1 VPRLR
6 YHGWLVMLGCIACQM
21 DLGFAKD
28 AMDVYM
34 TYIVAEFGWGRADF
48 QIAGWALLASLSAM
62 SPAIGFL
69 LDRFGARL
77 VLTLGALCL
86 GATFAG
92 YAAMTS
98 FTHYLLLAP
107 LLGIGFVTMGDI
119 PASTIV
125 ARWFERHRG
134 TVIGIVL
141 IGSNIGAAIVN
152 LLAKGLYRGFGDA
165 WRPAVLTL
173 GLVMVILVLPF
184 SLWVIRNPRRDEAPA
199 DERPPDS
206 VPDPDHR
213 ATDLAGGAPDRS
225 LGVRQTFATGR
236 YWIIAFALFAYYFY
250 YLFVNRHII
259 ALLRDHDSF
268 GYRVPAILVGAVGVA
283 AADFPEFTKSMFE
296 LIGLPAKLAAGY
308 LVDRYRVRHALA
320 WNFVLLAA
328 GSALLPFP
336 GSTSGVM
343 WMFIAAHGIG
353 WAAQQVLTP
362 MAIASCFG
370 LRHMGQIYGTLMI
383 VLFPAH
389 VSPWYAGRIFDLTG
403 SYATFFPVPIA
414 LNFLAAA
421 GLFLVDRPRRV
432 TRAAGTPTP
441 AP

>member
-1 VPRLR
+1 
-6 YHGWLVMLGCIACQM
+6 MLGCIACQM

-28 AMDVYM
+28 TMDVYM

-48 QIAGWALLASLSAM
+48 QIAGWALLASFSAM

-77 VLTLGALCL
+77 VLTLGALTL
-86 GATFAG
+86 GVTFAA

-98 FTHYLLLAP
+98 FTHYLLIAP

-152 LLAKGLYRGFGDA
+152 LLAKGLYRGFDDQ
-165 WRPAVLTL
+165 WRPAVLAL
-173 GLVMVILVLPF
+173 GLLMVVMVLPF
-184 SLWVIRNPRRDEAPA
+184 SLWVIRDPRRDEVPA
-199 DERPPDS
+199 DELPT
-206 VPDPDHR
+206 DPDREATDPAAVQR
-213 ATDLAGGAPDRS
+213 ATPHAD
-225 LGVRQTFATGR
+225 LGVRETFATRR
-236 YWIIAFALFAYYFY
+236 YWILAFALFAYYFY

-259 ALLRDHDSF
+259 AMLRDHDSF
-268 GYRVPAILVGAVGVA
+268 GYQVPAALVAALGVA

-296 LIGLPAKLAAGY
+296 MIGLPAKLAAGF
-308 LVDRYRVRHALA
+308 LVDRYRIRHALA

-328 GSALLPFP
+328 GSALLPVL
-336 GSTSGVM
+336 GTASGVM
-343 WMFIAAHGIG
+343 WLFIVAHGIG

-370 LRHMGQIYGTLMI
+370 LRHMGQIYGSLMI

-389 VSPWYAGRIFDLTG
+389 VSPWYAGRVFDLTG
-403 SYATFFPVPIA
+403 SYTAFLPVPII
-414 LNFLAAA
+414 LNLVAAA
-421 GLFLVDRPRRV
+421 SLFLIERRSAR
-432 TRAAGTPTP
+432 TL
-441 AP
+441 APSVPS

>member
-1 VPRLR
+1 
-6 YHGWLVMLGCIACQM
+6 MLGCIACQM

-28 AMDVYM
+28 TMDVYM

-48 QIAGWALLASLSAM
+48 QIAGWALLASFSAM

-77 VLTLGALCL
+77 VLTLGALVL
-86 GATFAG
+86 GVTFAA

-98 FTHYLLLAP
+98 FTHYLLISP
-107 LLGIGFVTMGDI
+107 LLGIGFVAMGDI

-141 IGSNIGAAIVN
+141 IGSNVGAAIVN
-152 LLAKGLYRGFGDA
+152 LLAKGLYRGFGDQ
-165 WRPAVLTL
+165 WRPAVLAL
-173 GLVMVILVLPF
+173 GLLMVVMVLPF
-184 SLWVIRNPRRDEAPA
+184 SLWVIRDPRRGEVPA
-199 DERPPDS
+199 DELPA
-206 VPDPDHR
+206 DPDRDPTDPAAADR
-213 ATDLAGGAPDRS
+213 AAPQPE
-225 LGVRQTFATGR
+225 LGVRETFATRR
-236 YWIIAFALFAYYFY
+236 YWIIAFALFAYYFH

-259 ALLRDHDSF
+259 AMLRDHDSF
-268 GYRVPAILVGAVGVA
+268 GYRVPAVLVGALGVA

-296 LIGLPAKLAAGY
+296 IIGLPAKLAAGI
-308 LVDRYRVRHALA
+308 LVDRYRIRHALA

-328 GSALLPFP
+328 GSALLPLL
-336 GSTSGVM
+336 GAASGVM
-343 WMFIAAHGIG
+343 WIFIVAHGIG

-389 VSPWYAGRIFDLTG
+389 VSPWYAGRVFDFTG
-403 SYATFFPVPIA
+403 SYNAFLPVPII
-414 LNFLAAA
+414 LNLVAAA
-421 GLFLVDRPRRV
+421 SLFFIERRP
-432 TRAAGTPTP
+432 TRPLSTLS
-441 AP
+441 